1 LRSFGSSAMT
11 ATDFATAIVLPQ
23 SYAFFRE
30 LPIHDAGSLERPF
43 HRASTASRT
52 LSLAS
57 RPPMR
62 LCALQRLRLAA
73 AASAR
78 LTSPNLPAPAGF
90 LTLLTPSSPPRALRP
105 CFMPVALLGFTLQ
118 SFPLSSSRL
127 TSR

>member
-1 LRSFGSSAMT
+1 LRSSGSSAIT
-11 ATDFATAIVLPQ
+11 ATGFATAIVLPQ

-30 LPIHDAGSLERPF
+30 LPVHDAGSLERPF

-62 LCALQRLRLAA
+62 LCALQRLRPAA